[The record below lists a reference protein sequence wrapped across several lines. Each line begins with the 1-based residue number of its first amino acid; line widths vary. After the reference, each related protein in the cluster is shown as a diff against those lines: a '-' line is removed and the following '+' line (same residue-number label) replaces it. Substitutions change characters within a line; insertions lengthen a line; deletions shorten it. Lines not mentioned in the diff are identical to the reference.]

1 MDLGLAD
8 KVCLVTGSTGGIGLE
23 TVELLRAEG
32 ADVVATGR
40 SGGDIRADLSRPGE
54 PERVVREV
62 EERFG
67 RIDVL
72 VNNVGGTDIRKL
84 EDLTDADWRG
94 PLAVELSRCGPA
106 APAPAPGPPR
116 PP

>member
-62 EERFG
+62 EEQGDRYSAVNLRATALMLLG
-67 RIDVL
+67 LASDDPDLID
-72 VNNVGGTDIRKL
+72 
-84 EDLTDADWRG
+84 
-94 PLAVELSRCGPA
+94 PSRWN
-106 APAPAPGPPR
+106 
-116 PP
+116 